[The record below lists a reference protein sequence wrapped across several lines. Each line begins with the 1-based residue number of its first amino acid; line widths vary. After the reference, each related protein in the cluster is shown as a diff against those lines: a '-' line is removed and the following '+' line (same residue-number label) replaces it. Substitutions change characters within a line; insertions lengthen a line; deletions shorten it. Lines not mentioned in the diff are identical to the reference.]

1 MTSAVIDLTDVSF
14 TRNGNRILSDVS
26 FAARTGEHW
35 ALLGPNGAG
44 KSTMLG
50 FCGARTHPTSG
61 TVDILGQRLG
71 RVDMQELRRDIGH
84 VDPRHPVRSP
94 LSVIDVVLTGLTG
107 TIELP
112 MRWEATPNETA
123 RARALIDQ
131 VGLSSRSGAL
141 WPTLSQGERGRALIA
156 RALVAE
162 PKLLLLDEPTTGLDV
177 AAREQ
182 LLETIDDLAVD
193 APDVAT
199 VLVTHHLE
207 ELPVTTTH
215 ALVIAEGAV
224 IASGAATDVVTSE
237 TISRAFAHPI
247 RVAQED
253 GRWSARAVRRGRDL
267 LGRDQARGDQPHSD
281 QPRPDKH
288 GIDQHHNS
296 PDAAATLT
304 A

>member
-26 FAARTGEHW
+26 FTARTGEHW

-61 TVDILGQRLG
+61 TVEILGQQLG

-94 LSVIDVVLTGLTG
+94 LSVVDVVLTGLTG

-112 MRWEATPNETA
+112 MRWEATADEAA

-131 VGLSSRSGAL
+131 VGLSSRSDAL

-156 RALVAE
+156 RALVAD
-162 PKLLLLDEPTTGLDV
+162 PRLLLLDEPTTGLDV

-182 LLETIDDLAVD
+182 LLETVDDLAVS
-193 APDVAT
+193 APDVTT

-207 ELPVTTTH
+207 ELPVSTTH
-215 ALVIAEGAV
+215 ALVIAGGAIVAAGDADDV
-224 IASGAATDVVTSE
+224 ITSDV
-237 TISRAFAHPI
+237 ISRAFAHPI
-247 RVAQED
+247 RVGKED
-253 GRWSARAVRRGRDL
+253 GRWSARAIRRV
-267 LGRDQARGDQPHSD
+267 S
-281 QPRPDKH
+281 
-288 GIDQHHNS
+288 I
-296 PDAAATLT
+296 PDAAVTLT

>member
-1 MTSAVIDLTDVSF
+1 MNSLVINLSDVSF
-14 TRNGNRILSDVS
+14 SRNGNRILSDIS
-26 FAARTGEHW
+26 FDVRAGEHW

-61 TVDILGQRLG
+61 VVEILGERLG
-71 RVDMQELRRDIGH
+71 RVDMQELRRGIGH

-94 LSVIDVVLTGLTG
+94 LSVVDVVLTGLTG

-112 MRWEATPNETA
+112 MRWQASEEETA
-123 RARALIDQ
+123 QAIELVDQ
-131 VGLSSRSGAL
+131 VGLSSRRDAL

-156 RALVAE
+156 RALVAQ

-182 LLETIDDLAVD
+182 LLETIDDLAVS
-193 APDVAT
+193 APNVAT

-207 ELPVTTTH
+207 ELPVSTTH
-215 ALVIAEGAV
+215 ALVIAEGASV
-224 IASGAATDVVTSE
+224 ASGLADDVITSE
-237 TISRAFAHPI
+237 TISHAFAHPI
-247 RVAQED
+247 RVGKHD
-253 GRWSARAVRRGRDL
+253 GRWSARAVRRTFD
-267 LGRDQARGDQPHSD
+267 
-281 QPRPDKH
+281 
-288 GIDQHHNS
+288 
-296 PDAAATLT
+296 PDAAAALS